1 MLAASIVVSW
11 CQYLQVP
18 LRIFSFLRGK
28 SSGLVV
34 SSEFARPPVRQ
45 ERLRCLCLLSL
56 ASLIL
61 AGDLLNLQ

>member
-1 MLAASIVVSW
+1 MLAANILVSW
-11 CQYLQVP
+11 RRYFQVAV
-18 LRIFSFLRGK
+18 RRFSFLRGK

-45 ERLRCLCLLSL
+45 ERLRCLCFLSL

-61 AGDLLNLQ
+61 ARDLLNLQ